1 VTDVGAVDKVEI
13 VGVAR
18 TESIREGHFHRGGS
32 INDYGAL
39 NAKRVFLGD
48 RGGCKKQFQI

>member
-1 VTDVGAVDKVEI
+1 VTDVGAADRVEL

-18 TESIREGHFHRGGS
+18 TESIREGHFQLGGS
-32 INDYGAL
+32 IKDYGAS

>member
-1 VTDVGAVDKVEI
+1 MTDVGAVDKVEI